1 MPQFRYI
8 AVTHD
13 GLKVPGTLLAAS
25 RSDALQLLAGQML
38 MPVSL
43 AEQSSGGAR
52 TERVSSAAMS
62 VAYSLLSDQ
71 LETGVPLLRALQV
84 MAEQSSDPT
93 LRTTLS
99 TIAAQVADG
108 TSLATAMTSR
118 PSVFSALDV
127 SMVQAGEEGGFL
139 EESLRRLAAVRERQE
154 EIRGRIRSAA
164 AYPLL
169 LAIVASLVVT
179 GMLIFFVPKFQP
191 LFDSLQQSGRLPWP
205 TRTLLGIS
213 DFLKS
218 WGLLFPPVLFAAI
231 FFIKVRIPEKKLA
244 RHIDQLLMRIRG
256 IGPVVRSVA
265 IARFCRVLG
274 SLLQN
279 GVPMLRS
286 LEIARHATGNQ
297 VLSETIAVAAE
308 SISSGKNLAG
318 PLAASGHF
326 PVDVL
331 EMIAVAE
338 QANRLDSVL
347 LKLADK
353 LESRA
358 QQRLDI
364 LLRLLEPIMMLIM
377 AVVVG
382 FMVVALLMP
391 VFEGTGPG

>member
-25 RSDALQLLAGQML
+25 RSDALQVLAGQML

-43 AEQSSGGAR
+43 AEQSSGSAR

-84 MAEQSSDPT
+84 MAEQSSDQT
-93 LRTTLS
+93 LRATLS
-99 TIAAQVADG
+99 AIATQVADG

-205 TRTLLGIS
+205 TRALLGIS

>member
-43 AEQSSGGAR
+43 AEQSSGSAR

-84 MAEQSSDPT
+84 MAEQSSDQT
-93 LRTTLS
+93 LRAILS

-231 FFIKVRIPEKKLA
+231 FFIKVRIPEKSLA
-244 RHIDQLLMRIRG
+244 RHLDQLLMRIRG

-377 AVVVG
+377 AVIVG

>member
-8 AVTHD
+8 AVTHN
-13 GLKVPGTLLAAS
+13 GQKVPGTLLAAS
-25 RSDALQLLAGQML
+25 RSDALQLLSGQML

-43 AEQSSGGAR
+43 SEQSMGSAQR
-52 TERVSSAAMS
+52 ERVSPAAMS

-84 MAEQSSDPT
+84 MAEQSSDQT
-93 LRTTLS
+93 LRATLS
-99 TIAAQVADG
+99 TIAAQIADG

-118 PSVFSALDV
+118 PAVFSALDV

-205 TRTLLGIS
+205 TRTLLGTS

-218 WGLLFPPVLFAAI
+218 WGLLIPPILIAAI
-231 FFIKVRIPEKKLA
+231 IFIKVRIPQKKLA
-244 RHIDQLLMRIRG
+244 RMIDQLLMRTRG
-256 IGPVVRSVA
+256 IGPIVCSVA

-364 LLRLLEPIMMLIM
+364 LLRLLEPLMMLIM

-391 VFEGTGPG
+391 VFEGTGLG

>member
-25 RSDALQLLAGQML
+25 RSDALQALAGQML

-43 AEQSSGGAR
+43 SEQSTGSAQR
-52 TERVSSAAMS
+52 ERVSPAAMS

-84 MAEQSSDPT
+84 MAEQSSDQT
-93 LRTTLS
+93 LRATLS
-99 TIAAQVADG
+99 TIATQVADG

-205 TRTLLGIS
+205 TRALLGIS

-377 AVVVG
+377 AVIVG

-391 VFEGTGPG
+391 VFEGTGLG

>member
-1 MPQFRYI
+1 
-8 AVTHD
+8 
-13 GLKVPGTLLAAS
+13 
-25 RSDALQLLAGQML
+25 
-38 MPVSL
+38 
-43 AEQSSGGAR
+43 
-52 TERVSSAAMS
+52 
-62 VAYSLLSDQ
+62 
-71 LETGVPLLRALQV
+71 
-84 MAEQSSDPT
+84 
-93 LRTTLS
+93 
-99 TIAAQVADG
+99 
-108 TSLATAMTSR
+108 
-118 PSVFSALDV
+118 
-127 SMVQAGEEGGFL
+127 MVQAGEEGGFL

-205 TRTLLGIS
+205 TRALLGIS

-297 VLSETIAVAAE
+297 VLSETIAVAVE

-391 VFEGTGPG
+391 VFEGTGSG

>member
-8 AVTHD
+8 AITHD
-13 GLKVPGTLLAAS
+13 GLKVPGTLLATS
-25 RSDALQLLAGQML
+25 RTDALQLLSARML

-43 AEQSSGGAR
+43 TEHTSGSVGR
-52 TERVSSAAMS
+52 ERVSSAAMS
-62 VAYSLLSDQ
+62 SAYSLLSDQ

-84 MAEQSSDPT
+84 MAEQSSDQT
-93 LRTTLS
+93 LRATLS
-99 TIAAQVADG
+99 SISAQVADG
-108 TSLATAMTSR
+108 SSLAAAMTSR
-118 PSVFSALDV
+118 PSIFSPLDI

-154 EIRGRIRSAA
+154 EIRSRIRGAA
-164 AYPLL
+164 AYPVL
-169 LAIVASLVVT
+169 LAVVASLVVT

-191 LFDSLQQSGRLPWP
+191 LFDSLQQAGRLPWP
-205 TRTLLGIS
+205 TRTLLSLS
-213 DFLKS
+213 DSLAA
-218 WGLLFPPVLFAAI
+218 WGLFVPPILIAAALL
-231 FFIKVRIPEKKLA
+231 IKARVPRQQLA
-244 RHIDQLLMRIRG
+244 RTVDRFLMKTQG
-256 IGPVVRSVA
+256 IGPIVRSVA

-286 LEIARHATGNQ
+286 LEIARHASGNQ

-326 PVDVL
+326 PADVL
-331 EMIAVAE
+331 EMISVAE
-338 QANRLDSVL
+338 QANRLDTVL

-353 LESRA
+353 LELRA

-364 LLRLLEPIMMLIM
+364 LLRLLEPVMMLIM

-391 VFEGTGPG
+391 VFEGTGLG